1 MVACGPRRST
11 LRPPA
16 AFLALALPDRLQ
28 PLPRLPPPSA
38 ARARRSSPSHAG
50 SGRARSRRT
59 VRCCPRCPPSPRRA
73 PRGAAE
79 RRRPA
84 LLSRPRRGRGG
95 RDPRLPARH
104 GEESAARRHGAPAR
118 AGPQGKRMTC
128 EEALATL
135 LLTGS
140 LDPAAAAHVSACA
153 HCRAEQPVVT
163 RALAAYAAPEPRA
176 ILTARV
182 LG

>member
-1 MVACGPRRST
+1 
-11 LRPPA
+11 
-16 AFLALALPDRLQ
+16 
-28 PLPRLPPPSA
+28 
-38 ARARRSSPSHAG
+38 
-50 SGRARSRRT
+50 
-59 VRCCPRCPPSPRRA
+59 
-73 PRGAAE
+73 
-79 RRRPA
+79 
-84 LLSRPRRGRGG
+84 
-95 RDPRLPARH
+95 
-104 GEESAARRHGAPAR
+104 
-118 AGPQGKRMTC
+118 MTC

-182 LG
+182 LRAAAPLLERNARRAARRALLRAIAAALLPLPAIAVFDFYVVRGLQRLLAAVLPGALSLYVVCNYAVLLAFLLALTYGAVPILAERQVRRRREESDG